1 MGLRLGRGRR
11 VRTGLTALVSLLRGL
26 IAGLL
31 IAALQVTGGHVWID
45 YQKFSFHGNGLIAV
59 AVPVFLLPL
68 AIAWGWTWVSSRWSG
83 RSGPRLL
90 AYTVGLILGAGAAF
104 PAEYVL
110 FTPESMFDVWLLLD
124 YVVLGMLFVLPVVA
138 FAAIFYWAFA
148 SERVRASFGTLALGY
163 LGGLF
168 LALLLPTLTMGAV
181 AGTAAGHSWQR
192 PGARGA
198 VSFLVVLLMLVGV
211 FELPMAAAS
220 PSITLSLP

>member
-1 MGLRLGRGRR
+1 MGLRLGRGIRAR
-11 VRTGLTALVSLLRGL
+11 ARLTALVSLLRGL
-26 IAGLL
+26 VAGLL
-31 IAALQVTGGHVWID
+31 IAALQIAGGHVWID
-45 YQKFSFHGNGLIAV
+45 YQRFSFHGNGLIAV

-68 AIAWGWTWVSSRWSG
+68 AIAWGWTWVSSRWAG

-90 AYTVGLILGAGAAF
+90 AYTLGLILGAGAAF
-104 PAEYVL
+104 PAEYIL
-110 FTPESMFDVWLLLD
+110 FTPESLFDVWLMLD
-124 YVVLGMLFVLPVVA
+124 FVVLGMLFVLPVIA
-138 FAAIFYWAFA
+138 LAAMFYWAFA

-198 VSFLVVLLMLVGV
+198 ISFLVVLLMLVGV

-220 PSITLSLP
+220 PDVTLALP